1 MKKELVTPFSSR
13 MRISDAINELAEMAE
28 GAAFEGEVYTLSEKR
43 KLEGIS
49 ASATANRDDSLNADK
64 VHTHTTAQ
72 VTGLDSALETK
83 VDKVA
88 GKGLSDENYT
98 LAEKT
103 KLSGIATGSTKN
115 RADSENADKVHT
127 HTVADVTGLNA
138 IIEGLEARLTAL
150 ETAGG

>member
-49 ASATANRDDSLNADK
+49 ASATVNRDDSL
-64 VHTHTTAQ
+64 
-72 VTGLDSALETK
+72 
-83 VDKVA
+83 
-88 GKGLSDENYT
+88 
-98 LAEKT
+98 
-103 KLSGIATGSTKN
+103 
-115 RADSENADKVHT
+115 NADKVHT

>member
-13 MRISDAINELAEMAE
+13 MRISDAINELAEVAGE
-28 GAAFEGEVYTLSEKR
+28 GGVFSPEEKS
-43 KLEGIS
+43 KLEGI
-49 ASATANRDDSLNADK
+49 ASGATKNRSDNENADK
-64 VHTHTTAQ
+64 VHKHAITD
-72 VTGLDSALETK
+72 VTGLDTALETK

-88 GKGLSDENYT
+88 GKGLSDTNFT
-98 LAEKT
+98 QVEKT
-103 KLSGIATGSTKN
+103 KLTGIATGATKN
-115 RADSENADKVHT
+115 RADSENADKAHV